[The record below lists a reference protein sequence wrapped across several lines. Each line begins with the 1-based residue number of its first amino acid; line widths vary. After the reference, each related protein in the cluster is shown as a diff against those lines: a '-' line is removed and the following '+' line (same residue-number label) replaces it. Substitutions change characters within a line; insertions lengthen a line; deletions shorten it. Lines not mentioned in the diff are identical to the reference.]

1 MDAGA
6 ATRLTVVPQ
15 NSVSRFDD
23 RAADYVR
30 CRPSY
35 PAEAIDHILDGLDP
49 GRHLVAA
56 DVGAGTGISARLL
69 GDRGVDVLAVEPGGA
84 MRAAATAHPRV
95 HWIAALAEA
104 TGLGPGTVDLVL
116 SAQSFHWFR
125 PAETLR
131 EFARILRPGGRLAIM
146 WNRPSTT
153 DPLTAGYGSAI
164 ADVGGDI
171 GTARMAFDADDVA
184 RSGEF
189 TPAVRTVFANTQRF
203 DLEGLIGRANSA
215 SYVPKSDEARTHLRS
230 LLETLHARHTDAE
243 GLVTMVYD
251 TEVFL
256 ARRL

>member
-1 MDAGA
+1 MAMSERD
-6 ATRLTVVPQ
+6 
-15 NSVSRFDD
+15 SVSRFED
-23 RAADYVR
+23 RATDYVR
-30 CRPSY
+30 CRPTY
-35 PAEAIDHILDGLDP
+35 PTPAIDHILDRLGLLE
-49 GRHLVAA
+49 HLVAA
-56 DVGAGTGISARLL
+56 DIGAGTGISARLL
-69 GDRGVDVLAVEPGGA
+69 GDRGVRVIAVEPGGA
-84 MRAAATAHPRV
+84 MRGAAAAHPNVR
-95 HWIAALAEA
+95 WMAALAEA
-104 TGLGPGTVDLVL
+104 TGLAPQSLDLVL

-125 PAETLR
+125 PAAAIA
-131 EFARILRPGGRLAIM
+131 EFARILRPGARLAIM

-171 GTARMAFDADDVA
+171 GTARMAFDADDVT

-189 TPAVRTVFANTQRF
+189 TPAVRAVFANTQRF
-203 DLEGLIGRANSA
+203 DLEGLIGRAHSA